1 MKTFFVIG
9 LGRFGSAAAEKLYSM
24 GHEVLIMDEDE
35 ELVRRLADQAT
46 HAAVGDAQDMAALR
60 AAGARECDCAIVAIG
75 EDLAASI
82 IITMNLK
89 DLGVPHIVCKARDE
103 TYKRALE
110 RVGADRVVIPEREM
124 ALRMVYSL
132 GSSSFLDYIEF
143 SSEYGIAEIAA
154 PKGWQGRSLREID
167 ARSKYKVN
175 VLSLKDQRDGQV
187 QMSPGA
193 DDVIRTG
200 HVIMVMGRNEDLARL
215 QKL

>member
-1 MKTFFVIG
+1 MKTFLVIG
-9 LGRFGSAAAEKLYSM
+9 LGRFGAAAAEKLYSM
-24 GHEVLIMDEDE
+24 GHEVLIIDEDE

-46 HAAVGDAQDMAALR
+46 HAVVGDAQDMAVLR
-60 AAGARECDCAIVAIG
+60 AAGARECGCAIVAIG
-75 EDLAASI
+75 DDLAASI

-89 DLGVPHIVCKARDE
+89 DLGVPQIVCKARDE

-132 GSSSFLDYIEF
+132 GSASFLDYIEF

-154 PKGWQGRSLREID
+154 PKSWQGKTLRELGV
-167 ARSKYKVN
+167 RGKYHVN
-175 VLSLKDQRDGQV
+175 VLTLKDEKDGTV

-193 DDVIRTG
+193 DDLVRPE
-200 HVIMVMGRNEDLARL
+200 HVIMVMGRNEDLTRL

>member
-9 LGRFGSAAAEKLYSM
+9 LGRFGAAAAEKLYSM

-46 HAAVGDAQDMAALR
+46 HAAVGDAQDLAALR
-60 AAGARECDCAIVAIG
+60 AAGAKECDCAIVAIG
-75 EDLAASI
+75 EDLAASV

-89 DLGVPHIVCKARDE
+89 DLGVPYIVCKARDE

-154 PKGWQGRSLREID
+154 PKSWQGKTLRDIN
-167 ARSKYKVN
+167 ARGKHHVN
-175 VLSLKDQRDGQV
+175 VLSLKNERDGTV
-187 QMSPGA
+187 LMSPGA
-193 DDVIRTG
+193 DDVVQPH
-200 HVIMVMGRNEDLARL
+200 HVVMVMGRNEDLARM